1 MLWLKGRQ
9 KFLHSTSGAQV
20 VFFPRR
26 WYCTNGKK
34 KEKKK
39 KKKKKKWEEYSDT

>member
-20 VFFPRR
+20 TFFPRR
-26 WYCTNGKK
+26 RYCTNG
-34 KEKKK
+34 EKKK
-39 KKKKKKWEEYSDT
+39 KEEKKVGRIFR